1 MTVNLIANLLTY
13 APTQQNELV
22 TVLGYNTV
30 DDGGGG
36 QFYWDN
42 ASSENANGGTIFL
55 AQGSGRWK
63 RLFEDTINIRWFG
76 AKGDGSNDDTTAIQ
90 NAISASKDVF
100 FPDGNYLITGQIT
113 LSKDLKIR
121 GGRNATIKKSVNGDI
136 FFTFFYT
143 SGFSLDIAGI
153 SFDGGLDASKSYW
166 KQEAPNSLSQ
176 YRCSVDKAS
185 TFIYAENAPF
195 LSVNNCRFSSIHGN
209 GIYVASVGEVNVTD
223 STFSN
228 METDAAIKHWTS
240 GVLRVDNCTFKEMG
254 SLPASFFVNGVLQ
267 AFDQANKYFTTF
279 GDAIACFTGNLFVSN
294 CFFRNIERLA
304 VAHDLNENFV
314 ESQSV
319 ISGNIMIY
327 NSTRLRNSNP
337 PGGIWCELVKNA
349 IITGNKFQM
358 IARSLDEGS
367 SFRGIHYTSTY
378 YDDCKAIISGNAM
391 EAEGFNSTLSSG
403 VTAAVLKSSG
413 KVVISDNIIKG
424 PFVNGVE
431 IGSSSQL
438 QVDSSCNITGNII
451 SLTGNSAAA
460 VIRLDAFFN
469 RLPKNILISNNT
481 LWSAVDNATTT
492 PSQTGQRMIHL
503 GSVGPD
509 YDPNIT
515 LAICGNNMNGG
526 TFEAKG
532 FRIAQLNISNNINL
546 GGIEVDGGSASTLTI
561 VSIHGNTIVKD
572 SILRFAAGSFIG
584 NRCSG
589 TVTISGAA
597 NLHIASNSFNKP
609 NGPCI
614 VTDADVDFVRSAIT
628 NNIFALYSNG
638 TTGLD
643 IRFSGT
649 GNYFGLHIVGNM
661 FAGNTTANTTG
672 ISYQT
677 SSGRF
682 FGVVADNRFSDL
694 ITNEKNRTLNTNS

>member
-1 MTVNLIANLLTY
+1 MIVNLIANLLTY
-13 APTQQNELV
+13 APTQPNELV

-42 ASSENANGGTIFL
+42 TSAESVNGGTIFSAL
-55 AQGSGRWK
+55 GSGRWK
-63 RLFEDTINIRWFG
+63 RLFEDTVNVKWFG
-76 AKGDGSNDDTTAIQ
+76 AKGDGSSNDTTAIQ
-90 NAISASKDVF
+90 NAINASKDVF
-100 FPDGNYLITGQIT
+100 FPDGNYLITGQIS

-153 SFDGGLDASKSYW
+153 TFDGGLDASRSYW
-166 KQEAPNSLSQ
+166 KVVAPTSLIQ

-195 LSVNNCRFSSIHGN
+195 LSINNCRFNNIHGD
-209 GIYVASVGEVNVTD
+209 GIYVASVGEVNITD

-228 METDAAIKHWTS
+228 METDAAVKHWTA
-240 GVLRVDNCTFKEMG
+240 GVLRVDNCTFKEIG
-254 SLPASFFVNGVLQ
+254 SLPASFFVDGVLQ
-267 AFDQANKYFTTF
+267 AFDQTNKYFTVF
-279 GDAIACFTGNLFVSN
+279 GDAIACFTGNVFVNN
-294 CFFRNIERLA
+294 CYFRNIERLA
-304 VAHDLNENFV
+304 VAHDLNTGFA

-319 ISGNIMIY
+319 ISDNIIVY

-358 IARSLDEGS
+358 TARSLDEVRT
-367 SFRGIHYTSTY
+367 FRGIHFTSAD
-378 YDDCKAIISGNAM
+378 YDDCKVIISGNAM
-391 EAEGFNSTLSSG
+391 EAEAFNGTLSSG
-403 VTAAVLKSSG
+403 VTAAVLKSSS
-413 KVVISDNIIKG
+413 KVVIADNIIKG

-431 IGSSSQL
+431 IGSSSEL
-438 QVDSSCNITGNII
+438 QIDSSCNITGNII
-451 SLTGNSAAA
+451 SLTGSSAAA

-469 RLPKNILISNNT
+469 RLPKSILISNNT
-481 LWSAVDNATTT
+481 LWSTVDNATST
-492 PSQTGQRMIHL
+492 PTQSGQRMIHL
-503 GSVGPD
+503 GSVGTG

-515 LAICGNNMNGG
+515 LAISGNNMNGG

-532 FRIAQLNISNNINL
+532 FKIAQLNISNNINL
-546 GGIEVDGGSASTLTI
+546 GGIEVDGGSASTLTVI
-561 VSIHGNTIVKD
+561 SIHGNTIVKD
-572 SILRFAAGSFIG
+572 SIFRFAAGSFIG

-589 TVTISGAA
+589 TVTFSGMAG
-597 NLHIASNSFNKP
+597 LHVASNSFNKP

-614 VTDADVDFVRSAIT
+614 VTDADVDFVRSAIV
-628 NNIFALYSNG
+628 NNIFALYSVG
-638 TTGLD
+638 TTGID

-649 GNYFGLHIVGNM
+649 GSYFGLHITGNM
-661 FAGNTTANTTG
+661 FAGNTTASTIG
-672 ISYQT
+672 IKY
-677 SSGRF
+677 GIPANRF
-682 FGVVADNRFSDL
+682 FGVVADNRFSEL
-694 ITNEKNRTLNTNS
+694 TVTEQNRTLNTNS